1 MANKR
6 IPGLYKRGD
15 VWHMDKKILG
25 RRICE
30 STHAHTLIE
39 AEQYVAWRTEEIRKA
54 KIYGVR
60 PERTFRQASE
70 KFIQENQHKRTLAK
84 DIAQIN
90 LLDPFIGEV
99 PLQAIHMGV
108 LQRFIL
114 FRQEQGV
121 KRRTIN
127 FSLQV
132 VRRILNLASTEWM
145 DEYGLTWLAHAPKI
159 KLLSE
164 DDARA
169 PYPLSWAE
177 QERLFSYF
185 PSHLKNMALFMVNT
199 GCRDK
204 EVCSLRWEWECH
216 LDDSVEESVFLIPG
230 DWVKNGEDR
239 LVVLNRVAQS
249 VINSVRGQHSE
260 YVFTYQGRPID
271 RMLNSAWKRAR
282 EKADLN
288 VRVHDLKHTFGRR
301 LRAAGVCFEDR
312 QDLLG
317 HKSGRITT
325 HYSAAEIEGLVLAAN
340 KVCDLKHSTPILR
353 TLRSS
358 QKPVSRKSPALSLV
372 EVKESNVSA

>member
-1 MANKR
+1 
-6 IPGLYKRGD
+6 
-15 VWHMDKKILG
+15 
-25 RRICE
+25 
-30 STHAHTLIE
+30 
-39 AEQYVAWRTEEIRKA
+39 
-54 KIYGVR
+54 
-60 PERTFRQASE
+60 
-70 KFIQENQHKRTLAK
+70 
-84 DIAQIN
+84 
-90 LLDPFIGEV
+90 
-99 PLQAIHMGV
+99 MGV

-121 KRRTIN
+121 KRRTVN

-216 LDDSVEESVFLIPG
+216 LDDSAEESVFLIPG

-260 YVFTYQGRPID
+260 YVFTYQGRPIS

-353 TLRSS
+353 TLRSC

-372 EVKESNVSA
+372 EVKESNVSS